1 MFSEGPRRVAYFLRS
16 KSRGAH
22 PELQDIEVTFL
33 KALPTDGDKVE
44 TIYGDWLK
52 P

>member
-1 MFSEGPRRVAYFLRS
+1 MFSERPRRVAYFWRS
-16 KSRGAH
+16 KSQGPH
-22 PELQDIEVTFL
+22 PELQDMEVTFL
-33 KALPTDGDKVE
+33 KASPTDGDKVE